1 MEIAS
6 RSSRL
11 FPVVTEA
18 SEIKWDSHTFRSS
31 GPESVTVPLKLRV
44 PFPRL
49 ILCRGKHTMW
59 ELDFSSTAEA
69 VVGILLVAAMVAVI
83 LI

>member
-1 MEIAS
+1 M
-6 RSSRL
+6 
-11 FPVVTEA
+11 VTEA

-31 GPESVTVPLKLRV
+31 GPESVTVPLNLPPKLRV